1 MSFVEQNQSWFEGL
15 SKKLFLALQ
24 GSEEASLGLHCEDT
38 DFVRFNGGKVRQTTA
53 VDIRD
58 LSLTFQNRGR
68 RVSFGLSG
76 TGRLKDDSEKL
87 LQLLERA
94 RHEVSHLPEDPGVSP
109 FENHGLSHQN
119 FTGQLLTAPEIP
131 AVVEKSADQLDL
143 AGLYAGGT
151 IIKASR
157 NSKGQSHWF
166 STRSFFLDYSLYTV
180 NESGENKAVK
190 NVYAGRDWETDR
202 FCHGLGN
209 DTIKLAMLKRPT
221 IDVKPGE
228 YRVYFAP
235 AAVSSLVDILSWGAL
250 GYRSLKQG
258 KCAFRKVADKEIQL
272 SRKINLRENFNL
284 GLRPRFNSLG
294 EMAPETLQLIEGGE
308 IKNFL
313 VSSRTAKE
321 YGIES
326 NGAAQGFFSE
336 EALQS
341 PELGTGDLDA
351 AKAIQK
357 LGTGLFVA
365 NLHYLNWSDMQ
376 SARVTGMTRYACFW
390 VENGAIKG
398 PIKDLRFDDSFF
410 HFWSENRLEALTKDA
425 EIEPNTDTYERRN
438 LGGNKIPGMLVDG
451 FRFTL

>member
-1 MSFVEQNQSWFEGL
+1 
-15 SKKLFLALQ
+15 
-24 GSEEASLGLHCEDT
+24 
-38 DFVRFNGGKVRQTTA
+38 
-53 VDIRD
+53 
-58 LSLTFQNRGR
+58 
-68 RVSFGLSG
+68 
-76 TGRLKDDSEKL
+76 
-87 LQLLERA
+87 
-94 RHEVSHLPEDPGVSP
+94 
-109 FENHGLSHQN
+109 
-119 FTGQLLTAPEIP
+119 
-131 AVVEKSADQLDL
+131 
-143 AGLYAGGT
+143 
-151 IIKASR
+151 
-157 NSKGQSHWF
+157 
-166 STRSFFLDYSLYTV
+166 
-180 NESGENKAVK
+180 
-190 NVYAGRDWETDR
+190 
-202 FCHGLGN
+202 
-209 DTIKLAMLKRPT
+209 
-221 IDVKPGE
+221 
-228 YRVYFAP
+228 
-235 AAVSSLVDILSWGAL
+235 LVDILSWGAL

-376 SARVTGMTRYACFW
+376 SARVTGMTRYACFL